1 MTNLR
6 AWTLG
11 ALLVAALAPGVAAAD
26 GAGPR
31 AVVQKVSD
39 DTLAVLGDKS
49 LSADAKRARVEQIVY
64 AAADFDTLS
73 KLVLARSWGTFTPE
87 QQAQFVAEFKRHLSV
102 TYGKNVENYN
112 NEKVA
117 IIGDREEA
125 RGDWTV
131 TTKILR
137 GGGADDVLLDYR
149 LRQKDGQWKII
160 DFVIEHVSL
169 VANFRS
175 QFQDVLGQGGDGPA
189 RVIKLLHEKNE
200 RGEPLKTDK
209 S

>member
-1 MTNLR
+1 VTNLR
-6 AWTLG
+6 AWALG
-11 ALLVAALAPGVAAAD
+11 ALLAAALAPSIAVAD

-39 DTLAVLGDKS
+39 DTLSVLGDKS
-49 LSADAKRARVEQIVY
+49 LSADAKRARIEQIVY
-64 AAADFDTLS
+64 ASADFDTLS
-73 KLVLARSWGTFTPE
+73 RLVLARGWGEFTPA
-87 QQAQFVAEFKRHLSV
+87 QQAEFVTEFKRHLSV

-117 IIGDREEA
+117 ITGDREEA

-175 QFQDVLGQGGDGPA
+175 QFQDVLGQGADGPA
-189 RVIKLLHEKNE
+189 RVIRLLHEKNE
-200 RGEPLKTDK
+200 RGEPLKTK